1 MCGDVHVHSCGS
13 QRLTS
18 GDSTNRTPSYFLSQ
32 SLSLNLELTDLFRL
46 SGHQSPGIP
55 PALAGQ
61 HEDHRHMPS
70 YLAMT
75 CCVSNSDL
83 FSQIPRVSFR
93 VLNHSTYEL
102 GEEATAAQKTTTS
115 AGHLALQNKI
125 P

>member
-70 YLAMT
+70 CLFDADG
-75 CCVSNSDL
+75 DL
-83 FSQIPRVSFR
+83 
-93 VLNHSTYEL
+93 
-102 GEEATAAQKTTTS
+102 
-115 AGHLALQNKI
+115 HLAVCRLGNYSTK
-125 P
+125 